1 MAAHAGPAGTFE
13 NAAGMATIARCVLVS
28 SIKCEAGGEVVER
41 VLCKRVRAREQDY
54 NHENRTQQACRSELS
69 LSVHRIR
76 MTSSKDC
83 AEWQRP
89 QSKPNS
95 PL

>member
-1 MAAHAGPAGTFE
+1 
-13 NAAGMATIARCVLVS
+13 L
-28 SIKCEAGGEVVER
+28 
-41 VLCKRVRAREQDY
+41 
-54 NHENRTQQACRSELS
+54 ELS